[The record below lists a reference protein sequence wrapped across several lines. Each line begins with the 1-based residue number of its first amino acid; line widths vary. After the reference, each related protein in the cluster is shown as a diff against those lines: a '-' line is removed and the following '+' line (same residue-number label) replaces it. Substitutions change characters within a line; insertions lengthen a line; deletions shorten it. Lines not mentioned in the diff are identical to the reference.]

1 MSKKQLDELSFQ
13 AALARIEAKFD
24 KYLNVVQLPKA
35 DYILIDEEELD

>member
-24 KYLNVVQLPKA
+24 KYLNVVQLPTIG
-35 DYILIDEEELD
+35 YILVDEEEGD